1 MHALPR
7 GIAALAA
14 AVLIALLASA
24 SASAAAIPPPKQYF
38 GFELGTSGKLARFE
52 KIAQYL
58 KLIGDNST
66 RADYQVLG
74 KTVLGKDFPLMHISS
89 PANLQKV
96 DQILAANDRLA
107 DPRGLS
113 EEQAKALAADH
124 IPVYY
129 LEAGMH
135 STEVGPVQVIPD
147 IVYRLATEKSPQI
160 NKILNEMLIVLVPA
174 ANPDGSHLVTDYFNE
189 TEGTSFT
196 RTYPDL
202 YHHYTGHDDNRD
214 WLFFTQPES
223 KLRIGVFRKYKP
235 VVEHILHQ
243 AGSTNPRMWVPPYND
258 GVSSTRDALAMQST
272 NEIGMDV
279 VRGLFA
285 EDKKGV
291 KWGDSYGIWATA
303 DIPSFETFAG
313 SALLLFEAASLRD
326 LAYPY
331 SSSNGQPLG
340 DQLKSMRNLLPYDKA
355 TWTLEQM
362 LDYLETGTFLALSA
376 VAKEPERWSLDN
388 LYRVPRNAMTS
399 TAGPSAFVIPAGQRD
414 MYAVHDMLE
423 VLEQSRVEIH
433 RATAPFSAGGKDT
446 PRAPTSSTRASRSA
460 SGRSRS
466 WATGRT
472 RTPRTARR
480 ARC

>member
-1 MHALPR
+1 MLWRCVVA
-7 GIAALAA
+7 
-14 AVLIALLASA
+14 LIALLAVA
-24 SASAAAIPPPKQYF
+24 PAGASAAAIPPPKQYF

-52 KIAQYL
+52 KITQYL
-58 KLIGDNST
+58 KLIGDNSN
-66 RADYQVLG
+66 RADYSGARQDRARQG
-74 KTVLGKDFPLMHISS
+74 HAAACTSPRRRTSS
-89 PANLQKV
+89 AST
-96 DQILAANDRLA
+96 QILAANDRLA

-113 EEQAKALAADH
+113 EEEAKELAANH

-135 STEVGPVQVIPD
+135 STEVGPVQVIPN
-147 IVYRLATEKSPQI
+147 IVHRLATERSPEI
-160 NKILNEMLIVLVPA
+160 NKILNEMLIVVLPA
-174 ANPDGSHLVTDYFNE
+174 ANPDGSHLVTDFFNE
-189 TEGTSFT
+189 TANTSFT

-243 AGSTNPRMWVPPYND
+243 AGATNPRMWVPPYND
-258 GVSSTRDALAMQST
+258 GISATRDALTMQST

-279 VRGLFA
+279 VRGLYA

-291 KWGDSYGIWATA
+291 EYGDAYGIWATA

-313 SALLLFEAASLRD
+313 SALLLFEAASLTN

-331 SSSNGQPLG
+331 TSTNGSNRSATRCARCATCCPTTSPRGRSSRCSTTSRPARSWRS
-340 DQLKSMRNLLPYDKA
+340 D
-355 TWTLEQM
+355 
-362 LDYLETGTFLALSA
+362 A

-388 LYRVPRNAMTS
+388 LYRVPRNAI
-399 TAGPSAFVIPAGQRD
+399 ALDRGPERVRDPGRPAGHVRRLRHAQGARAVAGRD
-414 MYAVHDMLE
+414 PPRDGRVHRRRQDLPGRL
-423 VLEQSRVEIH
+423 VRDQHAPAAGQVG
-433 RATAPFSAGGKDT
+433 RADHGQPALPGGQELPD
-446 PRAPTSSTRASRSA
+446 A
-460 SGRSRS
+460 
-466 WATGRT
+466 
-472 RTPRTARR
+472 